1 MRRSSNTSAPLA
13 AVVLLLFLF
22 LMVCFFHR
30 AAAARLLPAAV
41 APLVHQ
47 GNGAKV
53 AAVDNG
59 LVVLQDGAAVTGGD
73 ELSSVS
79 EARAEEMTMMGA
91 EVAEEPA
98 TECEE
103 GNDDCLQRRLL
114 RDAHLDYIYTQ
125 HKGSKP

>member
-1 MRRSSNTSAPLA
+1 
-13 AVVLLLFLF
+13 
-22 LMVCFFHR
+22 
-30 AAAARLLPAAV
+30 
-41 APLVHQ
+41 
-47 GNGAKV
+47 
-53 AAVDNG
+53 
-59 LVVLQDGAAVTGGD
+59 VLQDGAAVTGDD

-79 EARAEEMTMMGA
+79 EVRAEEMMMGA
-91 EVAEEPA
+91 EEAEEPA

>member
-1 MRRSSNTSAPLA
+1 M
-13 AVVLLLFLF
+13 
-22 LMVCFFHR
+22 
-30 AAAARLLPAAV
+30 
-41 APLVHQ
+41 
-47 GNGAKV
+47 
-53 AAVDNG
+53 
-59 LVVLQDGAAVTGGD
+59 LQDGAAVTGDD